1 MTDDES
7 PDPAMLPSEQLM
19 ALLGKPKPVFTPEF
33 EAEYRREMEEA
44 DERLARWIERRR
56 RDAA

>member
-1 MTDDES
+1 MTEDEI
-7 PDPAMLPSEQLM
+7 PDRPMKPSEQLM

-33 EAEYRREMEEA
+33 EAQYRQEMDEA

-56 RDAA
+56 QGAA

>member
-7 PDPAMLPSEQLM
+7 RDPPMLPSEQLM

-33 EAEYRREMEEA
+33 EAEYRRKMDEA
-44 DERLARWIERRR
+44 NQRFAEWLARRRQG
-56 RDAA
+56 AA